1 MKIEEIMQLKEAG
14 YTAEEI
20 VALNNV
26 IEKETAPV
34 DQTPPEQPDYSSMFD
49 SMKKDIM
56 LEMKNLFISQQHGET
71 VNAESVDDILMNHF
85 KGDK

>member
-26 IEKETAPV
+26 IEKEVAQPEKAEV
-34 DQTPPEQPDYSSMFD
+34 EQPDYKGMLD
-49 SMKKDIM
+49 SMKSEIM
-56 LEMKNLFISQQHGET
+56 LEMKNLFINQAHGEAP
-71 VNAESVDDILMNHF
+71 NAESVDDILLNHF